1 MNFLK
6 DFKGEILKAVIGLM
20 VVFLIAKFDYVVSI
34 FDTGKAIEKQTQF
47 ESNLKVALRKDS
59 IVSSL
64 MENKEFV
71 KLLFESETVKKH
83 INKIGE
89 ELHDKIV
96 VDVTKSDS
104 NKVSMRS
111 FVGMGAG
118 IRDEQVLPIIAEIVK
133 AWNEKEVAKKKD
145 VKTIIKNNVKPGSL
159 KPAQF

>member
-1 MNFLK
+1 MEFFKN
-6 DFKGEILKAVIGLM
+6 FKGEILKAVIGLM

-34 FDTGKAIEKQTQF
+34 FDTGKAIENQMEF
-47 ESNLKVALRKDS
+47 ESNLKIALKKDS
-59 IVSSL
+59 VVFSL
-64 MENKEFV
+64 MQNKEFV
-71 KLLFESETVKKH
+71 KLLFESETVKNH

-96 VDVTKSDS
+96 VDVTKNDS

-133 AWNEKEVAKKKD
+133 SWNEKEVAKKKD
-145 VKTIIKNNVKPGSL
+145 VEIIIKKNVKSGSL
-159 KPAQF
+159 KSIQF